1 MGRILVR
8 RDGPWGGLMSAVA
21 IDDKAV
27 PGAPPPVCQPREYLY
42 NLNKTAIY
50 VAARGLPFLLVTHA
64 IFLVRYIDEWVEK
77 DKRNAV
83 DAAGALFGRWPKW
96 SQKLIAEWLQKTWLP
111 SGILLTVLLAPYV
124 LPLAVVLPYQVGR
137 SVLSSTWD
145 IFRNGIRALP
155 PLVTAVVVVFVTSD
169 AWRILGN
176 GSANRFRLLIAVF
189 VAASLLF
196 LIRWRCWD
204 DIDVSPKQADK
215 LLGGITLKRPT
226 GFRAFIDPDYGVQPA
241 PINRPGPLGTAWV
254 YTGYWLLAAFAL
266 LMTMA
271 FVALALIVVGV
282 IQSTRTRRSRWPIRR
297 TFTTRCPAWS
307 SPGSCCCYPPASP
320 RSRRSSWSRPRNRP
334 IGSGSCG
341 TCWSATAGSCWSTPS
356 IAPRTTM
363 PPRGPRWRCATSRW
377 IGARAALA
385 EFTAGVPFMLH
396 PITSAAAHAL
406 DMLAP

>member
-1 MGRILVR
+1 
-8 RDGPWGGLMSAVA
+8 MSAVA
-21 IDDKAV
+21 IDDEAV
-27 PGAPPPVCQPREYLY
+27 PGARPQGCQPREYLY

-111 SGILLTVLLAPYV
+111 SGILLMVLLAPYV

-137 SVLSSTWD
+137 SVLKSTWD

-215 LLGGITLKRPT
+215 LLAGIKLKRPT
-226 GFRAFIDPDYGVQPA
+226 GFRAFIGDGYRVQPA

-282 IQSTRTRRSRWPIRR
+282 ILINKNETITLANSAYVYHTVPGLVITRQLLLLSASLAAFAAFFLVAAQKPTDRKRFMRNVLVRYRRVLLVYTVYCAAHDHAALWTQVEVRDKPLDRR
-297 TFTTRCPAWS
+297 ES
-307 SPGSCCCYPPASP
+307 
-320 RSRRSSWSRPRNRP
+320 
-334 IGSGSCG
+334 GSGQVYRG
-341 TCWSATAGSCWSTPS
+341 RAVHA
-356 IAPRTTM
+356 APD
-363 PPRGPRWRCATSRW
+363 
-377 IGARAALA
+377 
-385 EFTAGVPFMLH
+385 H
-396 PITSAAAHAL
+396 
-406 DMLAP
+406 

>member
-1 MGRILVR
+1 
-8 RDGPWGGLMSAVA
+8 MSAVA

-27 PGAPPPVCQPREYLY
+27 PGARKPGCEPREYLY

-64 IFLVRYIDEWVEK
+64 IFLVRYIDEWVEN
-77 DKRNAV
+77 DTRNAV

-111 SGILLTVLLAPYV
+111 SGILLAVLLAPYV

-176 GSANRFRLLIAVF
+176 GSANRFWLLIAVF

-204 DIDVSPKQADK
+204 DIDVSPKQVDK

-241 PINRPGPLGTAWV
+241 PINRPGPLGTVWV

-282 IQSTRTRRSRWPIRR
+282 ILINKNETITLANSAHVYHTMPGLVITRQLLLLSASLAAFAAFFLVAAQKPTDRKRFMRNVLVRYRRVLLVYTVYCAAHDHAAPWTQVEVRDKPLDRR
-297 TFTTRCPAWS
+297 ES
-307 SPGSCCCYPPASP
+307 
-320 RSRRSSWSRPRNRP
+320 
-334 IGSGSCG
+334 GSGRVRRRRG
-341 TCWSATAGSCWSTPS
+341 VHA
-356 IAPRTTM
+356 APD
-363 PPRGPRWRCATSRW
+363 
-377 IGARAALA
+377 
-385 EFTAGVPFMLH
+385 H
-396 PITSAAAHAL
+396 
-406 DMLAP
+406 